1 MKKLICFGLALMMLM
16 AAFSAYA
23 DSEMDA
29 VFDSGSPTLSEVTG
43 EFDFKMTE
51 EAASLLK
58 ESD

>member
-1 MKKLICFGLALMMLM
+1 MKKLICFGLTLMMLM

-43 EFDFKMTE
+43 EFDGTPGRFPVPLFE
-51 EAASLLK
+51 P
-58 ESD
+58 